1 MTQYLISFD
10 SHAMAHVPSEDLPAV
25 GAAAHAV
32 VRDAGR
38 AGLLVF
44 AGLLQDPEGGSIVA
58 PDGTVTAG
66 TPEMMGGTVIID
78 VPSREVALEWGTKI
92 AAACRCAQA
101 VREFAPDP
109 ELDEMLH
116 SPNDR

>member
-10 SHAMAHVPSEDLPAV
+10 SHAMDHVPKEDLPAV
-25 GAAAHAV
+25 GATAHAV

-44 AGLLQDPEGGSIVA
+44 AGLLQDQEGGSIVA
-58 PDGTVTAG
+58 PNGTVTAG
-66 TPEMMGGTVIID
+66 TPEMMGGAMIVD
-78 VPSREVALEWGTKI
+78 VPSREVALEWAAKI

-109 ELDEMLH
+109 ELDGMLH
-116 SPNDR
+116 SQDDG